1 MLWDKC
7 KENEMP
13 DGVAVKGLRSC
24 GAVLL
29 VFLLGIAAV
38 AVLIAA
44 GWAAVLFIQ
53 RGAGTHLEEPS
64 TPSATLEQQTPDSLR
79 PSDTFAP

>member
-1 MLWDKC
+1 M
-7 KENEMP
+7 
-13 DGVAVKGLRSC
+13 KGLRSC

-29 VFLLGIAAV
+29 VFFLGILAV

-53 RGAGTHLEEPS
+53 RGAGTHLEEPA
-64 TPSATLEQQTPDSLR
+64 TPSATVEEEAPDRLR
-79 PSDTFAP
+79 PLETYTP

>member
-1 MLWDKC
+1 M
-7 KENEMP
+7 
-13 DGVAVKGLRSC
+13 KGLRSC

-29 VFLLGIAAV
+29 VFFLGILAV

-53 RGAGTHLEEPS
+53 RGAGTHLDEPS
-64 TPSATLEQQTPDSLR
+64 TPSVSVEEEAPDPLR
-79 PSDTFAP
+79 PSETFTP